1 MPSSAPAEAIRIM
14 SLFLNLFAGNNI
26 VLGCLDLDAITGG
39 RDEDDVEFIRIPFN
53 HAHPATP
60 NLRRRYPG
68 DDDYGFCETHPN
80 DVYFHGTTLRY
91 FQRICSAR
99 RLIRGTRPIVNKY
112 GVNLTKKMKIA
123 LRYTL
128 PINENGMRLLFEA
141 KSYLF
146 KSTRCKENIVC
157 KEYWVELK
165 AVRIIWSH
173 AQDANYC
180 SAEAHLEPLPMLV
193 PIPNSLFFYQFRCA
207 FA

>member
-1 MPSSAPAEAIRIM
+1 M
-14 SLFLNLFAGNNI
+14 FADNNI

-91 FQRICSAR
+91 FQRICSAN

-123 LRYTL
+123 LCYTL
-128 PINENGMRLLFEA
+128 PIHEKWYAL
-141 KSYLF
+141 
-146 KSTRCKENIVC
+146 
-157 KEYWVELK
+157 
-165 AVRIIWSH
+165 AVR
-173 AQDANYC
+173 DKV
-180 SAEAHLEPLPMLV
+180 LLV
-193 PIPNSLFFYQFRCA
+193 QKHPQ
-207 FA
+207 